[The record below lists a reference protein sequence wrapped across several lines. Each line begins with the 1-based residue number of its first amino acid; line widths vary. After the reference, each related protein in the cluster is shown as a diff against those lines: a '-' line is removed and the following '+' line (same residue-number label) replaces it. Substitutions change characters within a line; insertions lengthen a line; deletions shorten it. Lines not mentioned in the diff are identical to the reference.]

1 MHAIAS
7 AIAGI
12 HRTSA
17 APTGSRTLRHLVLH
31 RASSAAAAQAVG
43 RPDQWG
49 SPPAQPRAY
58 AVAGSHRRRASSA
71 AAAYAVGR
79 PDQLRVSQLSRGS
92 TRWRARNQQPQTSPS
107 RSVKCWPLLPWSVGA
122 AAGYVVDPPGNGHAQ
137 GRQLHRGITRG
148 GPNALGLA
156 PLEHYGSFCQAMAS
170 TPPGWPAQLRDAVVH
185 PGTLNAGPPV
195 QPRAYA
201 AAASSTE
208 WPAPPQAMR
217 GHSDRQQVDGAAA
230 DSSGPPGAPQ
240 TEAPVRVIPGAGA
253 GPGCEA
259 TRPGTARAA
268 GTKRLWQVGGAG
280 PAGLGSRSSGNLLA
294 VLTGRAQQVSFSPS
308 RTPRAGP
315 AHVIQQP
322 LRKVAPSGGR
332 PPADWREMLT
342 PLTGLRDTN

>member
-1 MHAIAS
+1 
-7 AIAGI
+7 
-12 HRTSA
+12 
-17 APTGSRTLRHLVLH
+17 
-31 RASSAAAAQAVG
+31 
-43 RPDQWG
+43 
-49 SPPAQPRAY
+49 
-58 AVAGSHRRRASSA
+58 
-71 AAAYAVGR
+71 
-79 PDQLRVSQLSRGS
+79 
-92 TRWRARNQQPQTSPS
+92 
-107 RSVKCWPLLPWSVGA
+107 
-122 AAGYVVDPPGNGHAQ
+122 
-137 GRQLHRGITRG
+137 
-148 GPNALGLA
+148 
-156 PLEHYGSFCQAMAS
+156 MAS

-240 TEAPVRVIPGAGA
+240 PEAPVRVIPGAGA

-315 AHVIQQP
+315 AHVIQQL

-332 PPADWREMLT
+332 PLQIGARCKPRWRVLEAPT
-342 PLTGLRDTN
+342 RVVQSGLNSNSQSSVLFSRCILVALFQLYTCG